1 MTLHDFFILS
11 MSIIMLI
18 SFLYMISIPIL
29 DFFKK
34 KWFPDNINID
44 EITKLQQLKMQKNV

>member
-1 MTLHDFFILS
+1 MTLHNFIILS

-18 SFLYMISIPIL
+18 SFLYMISITIL

-34 KWFPDNINID
+34 IWFPDNINID

>member
-34 KWFPDNINID
+34 KYFSNNVNIEDIQ
-44 EITKLQQLKMQKNV
+44 KLMAQKNV